1 MMMRKFRC
9 VFVLI
14 LISFL
19 SFAQDKDSLR
29 NAKIIQNQ
37 ISGLNIVSSRH
48 YSMDDKKPKILYPRK
63 QEMLAEINGR
73 IMDMN
78 SFRFMNPDNIESLER
93 SKGFFKDVELE
104 CLIIKTKSN
113 AKQNMMTLKEFITKY
128 YKLPERLIFSVDNEV
143 INEAPENI
151 LVDEKYI
158 MRIEISS
165 LGKVNNDETIYFKL
179 LTRTTKNVQEAN
191 TIYIR

>member
-1 MMMRKFRC
+1 MMMGKFRYIL
-9 VFVLI
+9 VFM

-37 ISGLNIVSSRH
+37 ISGLNIVSSHH
-48 YSMDDKKPKILYPRK
+48 YSMDDKKPRVIYPRT
-63 QEMLAEINGR
+63 QEMLSEIDG
-73 IMDMN
+73 IMMNLN
-78 SFRFMNPDNIESLER
+78 SFRFINPNNIESIHHDKL
-93 SKGFFKDVELE
+93 SGKKDVA
-104 CLIIKTKSN
+104 CLVIKTKPN

-158 MRIEISS
+158 MKVEISP
-165 LGKVNNDETIYFKL
+165 LGKVNNDETVYFKL
-179 LTRTTKNVQEAN
+179 STRTAKNVKEAN

>member
-1 MMMRKFRC
+1 MMGKFKYILP
-9 VFVLI
+9 FI

-29 NAKIIQNQ
+29 DAKIIQNQ
-37 ISGLNIVSSRH
+37 ISGLNVVSSH
-48 YSMDDKKPKILYPRK
+48 QYYLDDKKPKVLYPRK
-63 QEMLAEINGR
+63 QEMLAEIDGR

-93 SKGFFKDVELE
+93 SKGFSKDIELD
-104 CLIIKTKSN
+104 CLIIKTKAN
-113 AKQNMMTLKEFITKY
+113 AKQNMMTLKEFIIKY
-128 YKLPERLIFSVDNEV
+128 YKLPDRLIFSVDNEI

-158 MRIEISS
+158 MKVEISP
-165 LGKVNNDETIYFKL
+165 LGKVNNDETVYFKL
-179 LTRTTKNVQEAN
+179 STRTAKNVREAN